1 MALTRLSRRM
11 FLNTTATG
19 ASRGFAPRALRAQP
33 ATFQLGVIHPVT
45 GPLAEPGQACR
56 LGAQM
61 AADAINAAGGIKSL
75 GGMKLELLL
84 GDTQTKPDLGRLEAE
99 RVVNQGARMLMGSF
113 DSGSTAAMVSVAQ
126 QKRVPFLVDI
136 AAADPITANVAKA
149 VKDGQQKVQYVYRN
163 FPTGSSFGRLAVR
176 YFNEIFTAA
185 RVAPRRVVL
194 MYTNDLFGQN
204 QSKGFIA
211 AHKAASPSW
220 EIVEVIPWSEPPSD
234 LSTEV
239 SRAKAAKPDVIA
251 PITRPASAQ
260 LLLPEIRKQRVEVM
274 GIVGPG
280 SPGLYEAGQLAALKD
295 DLEYVMDNV
304 PSWPNF
310 KKARTQAVAE
320 EYRKRSGGKTF
331 DTNSVASYDGMLT
344 IADVLTLIFGVMR
357 VVNFAHGDMMVW
369 GMYVTFLL
377 ASRAGVDPYV
387 AFGAAAAALFV
398 LGLAVQRGLVDRV
411 LDAPHE
417 MQILLMLGV
426 ALILENTALLA
437 FGPEPTRARSTLAAA
452 TIWLGPVFVDV
463 PRRLACGVALLLPA
477 ALGLFLFRTE
487 LGRLMRAT
495 ADNTFGALVI
505 GTDVRRVYAV
515 AFGVGAACVGAAGA
529 LVAPILPWE
538 PATGLSL
545 SVASFNIVIIG
556 GMGSLLGAFVGGLLV
571 SVAESL
577 GAVFLQPSLKEL
589 ASFSLLILI
598 LLFRPAGLFGNG
610 RDG

>member
-1 MALTRLSRRM
+1 MTKARLSRRT
-11 FLNTTATG
+11 FLGTTAAG
-19 ASRGFAPRALRAQP
+19 AVGGFPLPLRGEPP
-33 ATFQLGVIHPVT
+33 TFTVGVIHPVT
-45 GPLAEPGQACR
+45 GLLAEAGRACR
-56 LGAQM
+56 LGAQL
-61 AADAINAAGGIKSL
+61 AVDAINAAGGVRSL
-75 GGMKLELLL
+75 DGMKLELLL
-84 GDTQTKPDLGRLEAE
+84 GDTQTTPDVARLEAE
-99 RVVNQGARMLMGSF
+99 RVVGRGARVLMGSF

-149 VKDGQQKVQYVYRN
+149 VKEGTQKVQYVYRN

-176 YFNEIFTAA
+176 YFDEIFAA
-185 RVAPRRVVL
+185 AGVAPKRVVL

-220 EIVEVIPWSEPPSD
+220 EIVGVIPWSEPPSD

-344 IADVLTLIFGVMR
+344 IADVLE
-357 VVNFAHGDMMVW
+357 
-369 GMYVTFLL
+369 
-377 ASRAGVDPYV
+377 RAGREALADPDGPEAIV
-387 AFGAAAAALFV
+387 EAMKKTNV
-398 LGLAVQRGLVDRV
+398 KDILAVAAGPVVFNEIGDNPN
-411 LDAPHE
+411 ASTA
-417 MQILLMLGV
+417 MIQILGQKPV
-426 ALILENTALLA
+426 VVW
-437 FGPEPTRARSTLAAA
+437 PRDAAVQKF
-452 TIWLGPVFVDV
+452 VF
-463 PRRLACGVALLLPA
+463 PRPKV
-477 ALGLFLFRTE
+477 
-487 LGRLMRAT
+487 
-495 ADNTFGALVI
+495 
-505 GTDVRRVYAV
+505 
-515 AFGVGAACVGAAGA
+515 
-529 LVAPILPWE
+529 
-538 PATGLSL
+538 
-545 SVASFNIVIIG
+545 
-556 GMGSLLGAFVGGLLV
+556 
-571 SVAESL
+571 
-577 GAVFLQPSLKEL
+577 
-589 ASFSLLILI
+589 
-598 LLFRPAGLFGNG
+598 
-610 RDG
+610 